1 MRISFVKKDVHRI
14 LIKIVSYLLSNY
26 YQLHTQWLTC
36 SKLHNI
42 YIYLNKHTCIYNAGG
57 GSVWKFAFS
66 WRFREGQT
74 FYLEHRVL
82 LKLPCNGLNQ
92 MVRQLAPSYFYSF
105 AGFLMV
111 IKLTVFF
118 LREKIIYMASA
129 ILHDTDVDFRT
140 SEILSIFKCWLA
152 LVRKVSRRENITLKV
167 KGSRTISKF

>member
-1 MRISFVKKDVHRI
+1 MLVTCYPTITSYI
-14 LIKIVSYLLSNY
+14 LNDWHAQNY
-26 YQLHTQWLTC
+26 II
-36 SKLHNI
+36 N
-42 YIYLNKHTCIYNAGG
+42 IYLNKHTCIYNAGG

-66 WRFREGQT
+66 WRFSEGQT
-74 FYLEHRVL
+74 FFLEHRVL

-118 LREKIIYMASA
+118 LSEKIIYMASA

-167 KGSRTISKF
+167 KGSRTISKFWNDSPTSWIFE